1 MIVLAGVP
9 LAVVLWRFPWH
20 RFGLSIAD
28 EFRRLGLE
36 EIPTFRPIEATALES
51 PNAFLGRAALI
62 LTVLMVVAVIVGKL
76 TAARTPLP
84 AAWQQMH
91 LIAGAAV
98 LGLLGAKIVAQGEF
112 VTLAAWVA
120 VGLAGLLAY
129 AGFIRGQ
136 EAAAAGPGPSTP
148 ASPDT
153 PAGA

>member
-9 LAVVLWRFPWH
+9 LAVVLWRLPWH

-28 EFRRLGLE
+28 EFRQLGLP
-36 EIPTFRPIEATALES
+36 EIPEFQPIDATALEN

-62 LTVLMVVAVIVGKL
+62 LTVLMVVAVVAGKL
-76 TAARTPLP
+76 TAARRPLP
-84 AAWQQMH
+84 ATWQQVH

-98 LGLLGAKIVAQGEF
+98 LGLLVAKIVAQGEF
-112 VTLAAWVA
+112 LTVGAWVA

-129 AGFIRGQ
+129 AGFVRGQ
-136 EAAAAGPGPSTP
+136 EAAAAGPGPPTP
-148 ASPDT
+148 ASPET